1 MHCAIQTVVFSF
13 EVANGAVHGC
23 MRGQGEKGEVSN
35 VGAAK
40 SGRVS
45 GFETQ
50 MGE

>member
-1 MHCAIQTVVFSF
+1 MHFAIQTVVFSF
-13 EVANGAVHGC
+13 EVANGAVNGY
-23 MRGQGEKGEVSN
+23 MRGQGEKAEVSN